1 MATRRPPGLGM
12 LEGGRRGGCVRSSPR
27 APPRL
32 TKGDAPPHVT
42 TPTPGPRS
50 RGRDGATRTDI
61 HATTPSFLGARGAL
75 AYPDPGALASPP
87 LPAPNSQLHGVT
99 PTVLGC
105 VQIRKAEEPRG
116 HQQSHGARSPKEP
129 GKAEEEWE
137 KKLLPGLH
145 PGHPAA
151 ITRKRTAEGAG
162 EDRKFHPQGW
172 RTNCRRGRKY
182 ARAGKDPPSQK

>member
-1 MATRRPPGLGM
+1 MQIKGNWVRKILTATGPPAKQIFHLVG
-12 LEGGRRGGCVRSSPR
+12 
-27 APPRL
+27 
-32 TKGDAPPHVT
+32 
-42 TPTPGPRS
+42 
-50 RGRDGATRTDI
+50 
-61 HATTPSFLGARGAL
+61 
-75 AYPDPGALASPP
+75 PDPA
-87 LPAPNSQLHGVT
+87 
-99 PTVLGC
+99 
-105 VQIRKAEEPRG
+105 
-116 HQQSHGARSPKEP
+116 KEP